1 MNRGGKTQEF
11 GNISRCAAVIPCISW
26 GVSRTPVGKLSGQLR
41 ESGKLSPLGFPG
53 FPRSSRDFPEEYQGV
68 KPLLL
73 LTSYLLTPWIFPV
86 SRPRHRPFGR
96 PGEPRKIRVLKAPEP
111 PGKNRGGR
119 YGDR

>member
-1 MNRGGKTQEF
+1 MNRGAKTQES

-26 GVSRTPVGKLSGQLR
+26 GVSRTPAGKLSGQLR
-41 ESGKLSPLGFPG
+41 ESGKLSPLDFPG
-53 FPRSSRDFPEEYQGV
+53 FPRSSRDFPEEYQGL